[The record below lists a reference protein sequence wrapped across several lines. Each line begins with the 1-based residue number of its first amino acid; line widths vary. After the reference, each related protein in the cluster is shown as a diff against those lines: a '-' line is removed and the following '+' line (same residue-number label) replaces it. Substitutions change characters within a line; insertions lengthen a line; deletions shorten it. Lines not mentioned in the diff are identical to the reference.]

1 MAKANKVYSGHDSYG
16 RAIEVAERIDG
27 VWFWRGYGWNG
38 YGMTWGKWEALGE
51 VPTFPTKVRN
61 MCEYADAPEYVEIA
75 EEDRANRIEWGFN
88 VFRIVPGPY
97 RLRLPN

>member
-1 MAKANKVYSGHDSYG
+1 
-16 RAIEVAERIDG
+16 
-27 VWFWRGYGWNG
+27 
-38 YGMTWGKWEALGE
+38 
-51 VPTFPTKVRN
+51 

-97 RLRLPN
+97 RLRLPE